1 MKKILTKAGI
11 LFVVFLLGVMVFS
24 SFMNKKTTD
33 NKMDLEK
40 ATLPVLSMKIGDQKV
55 NRMYGHA
62 QEMQVDFMRDSLTP
76 LGTDKE
82 LTVSIDPKGHKIE
95 NLIYEVRTSDGSKVI
110 ENDKIKNFNEEEDG
124 EKTVSFSLMM
134 LEIIR

>member
-62 QEMQVDFMRDSLTP
+62 QELSL
-76 LGTDKE
+76 
-82 LTVSIDPKGHKIE
+82 IHI
-95 NLIYEVRTSDGSKVI
+95 
-110 ENDKIKNFNEEEDG
+110 
-124 EKTVSFSLMM
+124 
-134 LEIIR
+134 